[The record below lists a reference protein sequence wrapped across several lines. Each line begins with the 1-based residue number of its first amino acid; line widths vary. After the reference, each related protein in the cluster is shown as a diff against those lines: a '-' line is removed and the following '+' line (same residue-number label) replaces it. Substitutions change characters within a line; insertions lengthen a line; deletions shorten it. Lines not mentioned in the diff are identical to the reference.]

1 MRKLLPVLL
10 LLFSFLA
17 KAQQN
22 PQLEDSLKR
31 KLSKATTSAEKV
43 EVLGALCRIMMNTN
57 IPEADNYGKLLL
69 QEAEL
74 SRDRK
79 LMMKAL
85 LDNGERYSYFGT
97 VKDYNQ
103 KSIDYYTQAWD
114 LARKNDM
121 DKERAEAFLRL
132 SAVYRQV
139 PDLDKAFNYASQA
152 SSIIS
157 VLDNSDSLKVLA
169 SISLGNVYQD
179 KKDRLLALR
188 NYLNALTIAEEMKK
202 KDPSLLRSCYYTLCN
217 FYAGIK
223 EFDKAIDYAK
233 KAMDQLPLL
242 EKMNKKEGAKYNRV
256 VDLYS
261 LGNLYLS
268 KKDFNMS
275 QYFYEA
281 SIKLADS
288 IKYEPLKM
296 PGYNGLLNQYL
307 REKQPQKALTYFNN
321 NPVLKKYI
329 TNFGMGHVIDE
340 AYGVIYSDIGKFDS
354 AKYYFEKAKPQYEK
368 VATPSTKMSFYAAY
382 ADFLSKSGNEK
393 AAIDY
398 YLQAK
403 SLAET
408 TSDLESQE
416 KIAKEL
422 DSAYAKIG
430 DFKQSYFFNSLHSKL
445 KDSLQKLGEE
455 KDLMQMELKDEELRK
470 ARLDK
475 ERQEELDRR
484 HNLQYTAIAISI
496 GVIFTLLVLMGA
508 FKVSE
513 ATIKIVGFFAFILLF
528 EFIILLADH
537 KIHDWTHGEP
547 LPVLGIK
554 IVLIAML
561 LPLHHWLEHKVVS
574 YLASKRLIIPD
585 RKSIWNNLVKRKPVE
600 H

>member
-1 MRKLLPVLL
+1 MMRKLLPLL
-10 LLFSFLA
+10 LLFISFIVN
-17 KAQQN
+17 AQQN

-31 KLSKATTSAEKV
+31 ELSKATTSAKKI
-43 EVLGALCRIMMNTN
+43 EVLSYLCRIMMNTN
-57 IPEADNYGKLLL
+57 ITEADKYGTLLL

-79 LMMKAL
+79 SMIEAL
-85 LDNGERYSYFGT
+85 LANGERYSYFAT
-97 VKDYNQ
+97 IKDYNQ
-103 KSIDYYTQAWD
+103 KSIDYYNQALD

-121 DKERAEAFLRL
+121 DEERAVALLRL

-157 VLDNSDSLKVLA
+157 VLDNSDSLKAMA

-217 FYAGIK
+217 FYSGIK
-223 EFDKAIDYAK
+223 EHDKAIDYAK
-233 KAMDQLPLL
+233 KAMDQLSFVK
-242 EKMNKKEGAKYNRV
+242 EKGGVKYNQV

-261 LGNLYLS
+261 LGNLYLA

-275 QYFYEA
+275 QYFFEA

-296 PGYNGLLNQYL
+296 PGYNGLLNQYI
-307 REKQPQKALTYFNN
+307 REKQPQKALTYFNT

-329 TNFGMGHVIDE
+329 ANFGMGHMIDG
-340 AYGVIYSDIGKFDS
+340 AYGVIYSELGKFDS
-354 AKYYFEKAKPQYEK
+354 AKYYFERARPQYEK
-368 VATPSTKMSFYAAY
+368 VATPANRMSFYAQY
-382 ADFLSKSGNEK
+382 ADFLDKSGDVK
-393 AAIDY
+393 GAIDY
-398 YLQAK
+398 YTQAK
-403 SLAET
+403 ALAEQ

-416 KIAKEL
+416 RMAREL
-422 DSAYAKIG
+422 DSSYSKIG
-430 DFKQSYFFNSLHSKL
+430 DFKQSYFFNNLHSRL

-475 ERQEELDRR
+475 EREEELDRR

-496 GVIFTLLVLMGA
+496 GVIFTLLVLLGA

-513 ATIKIVGFFAFILLF
+513 ATIKVVGFFAFILLF

-554 IVLIAML
+554 IILIAML